1 MRQVNTDFVGDPEYE
16 EFLVYTENKAYAT
29 AKSYKTSYRK
39 LRNLLGKPIR
49 ETAQE
54 TLVNAVKVAIENIN
68 SQQALVNIGI
78 ICREQLFEP
87 KLHVNV
93 LVKFRDQNKATVQEM
108 IKMNNQF
115 IVLPGLGEFDAY
127 IEFLW
132 SSKKYKEYIVNFLIR
147 HHYVRNKDLLFDIVD
162 KKSEID
168 ETGNW
173 MWIDRRNQRCVYYRN
188 DYKTANTYGPKTNV
202 IDNERFLK
210 AAKMCHKNM
219 SDFPITD
226 SEDKI
231 GYHIQKMSYL
241 KLGEGA
247 LLKIIINHYKS
258 DISRLK
264 EISSSRGTD
273 LGVLLTSYNITYTD

>member
-16 EFLVYTENKAYAT
+16 EFLVYTQNKAHAT

-54 TLVNAVKVAIENIN
+54 TLFKTIQTAIENIN
-68 SQQALVNIGI
+68 SQQALLNIGI
-78 ICREQLFEP
+78 ICREQFEP
-87 KLHVNV
+87 KLPVDT
-93 LVKFRDQNKATVQEM
+93 LVKFRDQNKETVQEM

-115 IVLPGLGEFDAY
+115 IVLPSLGEFDNY
-127 IEFLW
+127 LEILW
-132 SSKKYKEYIVNFLIR
+132 VDKKYKEYIINFLIR

-168 ETGNW
+168 EKCNW
-173 MWIDRRNQRCVYYRN
+173 LWIDRRNQRCVYYRN
-188 DYKTANTYGPKTNV
+188 DYKTANTYGPKMSV

-210 AAKMCHKNM
+210 AAKMCHKNL

-231 GYHIQKMSYL
+231 GYYIQKMSYL
-241 KLGEGA
+241 KL
-247 LLKIIINHYKS
+247 LYCILRYFFKFIH
-258 DISRLK
+258 
-264 EISSSRGTD
+264 
-273 LGVLLTSYNITYTD
+273 

>member
-1 MRQVNTDFVGDPEYE
+1 MRQVNTDFAGDPEYE
-16 EFLVYTENKAYAT
+16 QFLAYTENKAYAT

-54 TLVNAVKVAIENIN
+54 TLFKTIQTAIENIN
-68 SQQALVNIGI
+68 SQQALLNIGI
-78 ICREQLFEP
+78 ICREQFEP
-87 KLHVNV
+87 KLPVDT

-115 IVLPGLGEFDAY
+115 VVLPSLGEFDNY
-127 IEFLW
+127 LELLW
-132 SSKKYKEYIVNFLIR
+132 SDKKYREYIVNFLIR

-162 KKSEID
+162 KKAEID
-168 ETGNW
+168 EKCNW
-173 MWIDRRNQRCVYYRN
+173 LWIDRRNQRCVYYRN
-188 DYKTANTYGPKTNV
+188 DYKTANTYGPKMSV

-210 AAKMCHKNM
+210 AAKMCHKNL

-231 GYHIQKMSYL
+231 GYHIQKLSFR

-247 LLKIIINHYKS
+247 LLKIIVNHYKS
-258 DISRLK
+258 DIQRLK

-273 LGVLLTSYNITYTD
+273 LGTLLTSYNITYTD

>member
-16 EFLVYTENKAYAT
+16 EFLVYTADKAYAT

-49 ETAQE
+49 ETAEE
-54 TLVNAVKVAIENIN
+54 TLFKTIQTAIENIN
-68 SQQALVNIGI
+68 SQQALLNIGI
-78 ICREQLFEP
+78 ICREQFEP
-87 KLHVNV
+87 KLPVDT

-115 IVLPGLGEFDAY
+115 IVLPSLAEFDAY
-127 IEFLW
+127 VEFLW
-132 SSKKYKEYIVNFLIR
+132 SSKKYREYIVNFLLR

-168 ETGNW
+168 ETSNW
-173 MWIDRRNQRCVYYRN
+173 LWIDRRNQRCVYYRN
-188 DYKTANTYGPKTNV
+188 DYKTANTYGPKMSV

-210 AAKMCHKNM
+210 AAKMCHKNL

-258 DISRLK
+258 DIQRLK
-264 EISSSRGTD
+264 EISMSRGTD
-273 LGVLLTSYNITYTD
+273 IGTLLTSYNITYTD

>member
-1 MRQVNTDFVGDPEYE
+1 MRQVNTDFAGDPEYE
-16 EFLVYTENKAYAT
+16 QFLVHTATKAHAT

-49 ETAQE
+49 ETAE
-54 TLVNAVKVAIENIN
+54 DTLINAIKAAVENIN

-78 ICREQLFEP
+78 ICREQFEP
-87 KLHVNV
+87 KMPVDT
-93 LVKFRDQNKATVQEM
+93 LVKFRDQNKETVQEM
-108 IKMNNQF
+108 IKLNNQF
-115 IVLPGLGEFDAY
+115 IVLPSLGEFDAY
-127 IEFLW
+127 IELLW
-132 SSKKYKEYIVNFLIR
+132 SNKKYKEYIINFLIR

-168 ETGNW
+168 EISNW
-173 MWIDRRNQRCVYYRN
+173 LWIDRRNQRCVYYRN
-188 DYKTANTYGPKTNV
+188 DYKTANTYGPKTSV

-210 AAKMCHKNM
+210 AAKMCHKNL

-231 GYHIQKMSYL
+231 GYHIMKL
-241 KLGEGA
+241 TFKKLGEGA

-258 DISRLK
+258 DIQRLK

-273 LGVLLTSYNITYTD
+273 LGVLLTNYNVTYQD

>member
-1 MRQVNTDFVGDPEYE
+1 
-16 EFLVYTENKAYAT
+16 
-29 AKSYKTSYRK
+29 
-39 LRNLLGKPIR
+39 
-49 ETAQE
+49 
-54 TLVNAVKVAIENIN
+54 
-68 SQQALVNIGI
+68 
-78 ICREQLFEP
+78 
-87 KLHVNV
+87 
-93 LVKFRDQNKATVQEM
+93 M

-115 IVLPGLGEFDAY
+115 VVLPSLGEFDNY
-127 IEFLW
+127 LEILW
-132 SSKKYKEYIVNFLIR
+132 VDKKYREYIVNFLIR

-168 ETGNW
+168 ETSNW
-173 MWIDRRNQRCVYYRN
+173 LWIDRRNQRCVYYRN
-188 DYKTANTYGPKTNV
+188 DYKTANTYGPKTSV

-258 DISRLK
+258 DIQRLK
-264 EISSSRGTD
+264 EISMSRGTD
-273 LGVLLTSYNITYTD
+273 IGTLLTSYNITYTD

>member
-1 MRQVNTDFVGDPEYE
+1 MRQVNTDFAGDPEYE
-16 EFLVYTENKAYAT
+16 QFLVYAESKAYAT

-49 ETAQE
+49 ETAE
-54 TLVNAVKVAIENIN
+54 DTLVNAVKAAIENIN

-78 ICREQLFEP
+78 ICREQFEP
-87 KLHVNV
+87 KMPVDTF
-93 LVKFRDQNKATVQEM
+93 VKFREQNKEAVQDM

-115 IVLPGLGEFDAY
+115 IVLPSLGEFDNY
-127 IEFLW
+127 LELLW
-132 SSKKYKEYIVNFLIR
+132 SDKKYKEYIINFLIR

-168 ETGNW
+168 EISNW
-173 MWIDRRNQRCVYYRN
+173 LWIDRRNQRCVYYRN
-188 DYKTANTYGPKTNV
+188 DYKTASTYGAKMSV

-210 AAKMCHKNM
+210 AAKMCHKRM
-219 SDFPITD
+219 DAFPITD

-231 GYHIQKMSYL
+231 GYHVQKMSFR

-258 DISRLK
+258 DIQRLK

-273 LGVLLTSYNITYTD
+273 LGVLLTHYNVTYQE

>member
-16 EFLVYTENKAYAT
+16 EFLVYTADKAYAT

-49 ETAQE
+49 ETAEE
-54 TLVNAVKVAIENIN
+54 TLFKTIQTAIENIN
-68 SQQALVNIGI
+68 SQQALLNIGI
-78 ICREQLFEP
+78 ICREQFEP
-87 KLHVNV
+87 KMPVDT

-115 IVLPGLGEFDAY
+115 IVLPSLAEFDAY
-127 IEFLW
+127 VEFLW
-132 SSKKYKEYIVNFLIR
+132 SSKKYREYIVNFLLR

-168 ETGNW
+168 ETSNW
-173 MWIDRRNQRCVYYRN
+173 LWIDRRNQRCVYYRN
-188 DYKTANTYGPKTNV
+188 DYKTASTYGPKMSV

-210 AAKMCHKNM
+210 AAKMCHKNL

-231 GYHIQKMSYL
+231 GYHIMKLSFR

-247 LLKIIINHYKS
+247 LLKIIVNHYKS
-258 DISRLK
+258 DISRLM
-264 EISSSRGTD
+264 EISNSRGTN
-273 LGVLLTSYNITYTD
+273 LPTLLQNYNITYTD